1 MRHVSLVIS
10 CDRMDWNCE
19 IPSMKI
25 GIVILKDDP
34 QIGGGLTFVQEILDA
49 FSRHLSTSPHTFHL
63 VGGEPAKP
71 AHLAHIPLP
80 WITLRWVNIQTL
92 RENGVTY
99 DFDSYP
105 EIAEENFDLLYY
117 LHPWSCPIKDIPYIH
132 TVWDLQHRR
141 QPFFPEVTLGG
152 EFDRREEMYR
162 RSLQRATYIIAANN
176 VGREEIVAFYQ
187 VAPERVRAI
196 HHPTPAFALE
206 AAAHP
211 DEEEVFG
218 RLGIKGDYLLY
229 PAQMWPHK
237 NHVLLLLMLNDLRAR
252 YGYELQLVFTGSNRG
267 NQEFLKRR
275 ARELAVED
283 QVIFAGFVTQAELV
297 PIYQRAVAMVFPSL
311 FGPENFPPLEA
322 FALGCPVI
330 AGRVPGAEDQMGDA
344 AILVDP
350 TKPELWSDAVQRLRQ
365 DLKLRRSLVSKGKER
380 ALRFTSD
387 DFIKE
392 VFSLIDEFATYR
404 RTWPSSDDA

>member
-1 MRHVSLVIS
+1 
-10 CDRMDWNCE
+10 
-19 IPSMKI
+19 MKI

-34 QIGGGLTFVQEILDA
+34 QIGGGMTFVQEVLDA
-49 FSRHLSTSPHTFHL
+49 LSRHLSRSDHKFYL
-63 VGGEPAKP
+63 LGSESAKP

-80 WITLRWVNIQTL
+80 WITLRWVNTRTL
-92 RENGVTY
+92 REDGVTY

-105 EIAEENFDLLYY
+105 EVGAERFDLLYY

-176 VGREEIVAFYQ
+176 VGKAEIIAFYQ

-196 HHPTPAFALE
+196 HHPTPTFAVR

-211 DEEEVFG
+211 DEEALFK
-218 RLGIKGDYLLY
+218 RLGITGDYLFY

-237 NHVLLLLMLNDLRAR
+237 NHILLLLMLNDLRVR
-252 YGYELQLVFTGSNRG
+252 HSDELQLVLTGSDRG
-267 NQEFLKRR
+267 NLDFLKRR
-275 ARELAVED
+275 VHELALEN
-283 QVIFAGFVTQAELV
+283 QVIFAGFVSQADLV

-330 AGRVPGAEDQMGDA
+330 AGDVPGAKEQMGGDT
-344 AILVDP
+344 AILLDP
-350 TKPELWSDAVQRLRQ
+350 TKPELWSEAVHRLRQ
-365 DLKLRRSLVSKGKER
+365 DLKLRQSLIDKGKQR
-380 ALRFTSD
+380 AASFTAD
-387 DFIKE
+387 DFITAIYG
-392 VFSLIDEFATYR
+392 LIDEFASYR
-404 RTWPSSDDA
+404 RTWPSAEDPAGLA